1 MTSLS
6 YRKYERERK
15 NMLSPFIFLMIQSL
29 WNLIIL
35 SISYIISNHN
45 VTSEIEIIEL
55 IQIQLAEKFLSFYL
69 NRCME
74 PVTK

>member
-69 NRCME
+69 NRYIE

>member
-1 MTSLS
+1 
-6 YRKYERERK
+6 
-15 NMLSPFIFLMIQSL
+15 MLSPFIFLMIQSL

-35 SISYIISNHN
+35 SISYIIPNHY

-55 IQIQLAEKFLSFYL
+55 IEIQLAEKFLSFYF
-69 NRCME
+69 NRCIE

>member
-1 MTSLS
+1 
-6 YRKYERERK
+6 
-15 NMLSPFIFLMIQSL
+15 MIQSL

-35 SISYIISNHN
+35 SISYIIPNHY

-55 IQIQLAEKFLSFYL
+55 IEKFLPFDF
-69 NRCME
+69 NRYIE